1 MGITNLFRFCT
12 NLFEN
17 SPFNV
22 NCSITNFQQPNILRN
37 LCLFVGCFF
46 FERFT
51 MIIIFFIK
59 QGRRKLF
66 DGGGLSKVFGRHS
79 LPTSKIWKKK
89 KHWLKRPKAVPQ
101 KTKFGPKFKWF
112 KISYLKLLFWKYF
125 FGHTI
130 FLYSSTR
137 SSGHHQSFFLI
148 SDFLAESLKTS
159 KNYQKRSLILQYS
172 FAQKASLILW
182 TSTHLTLKIIC
193 FRNTAKNLLDFTTS
207 FLVNMFLFGCRKNI
221 CTPPFLDAQNCIL
234 AVLWK
239 QMSVYFCIYAQEK
252 FCSKDVVRFYLM
264 GGGLGWGWIISLR
277 GSRCL
282 SLVKYFTIFL
292 FHWNFWKFN
301 YFSAF
306 WYFHL

>member
-1 MGITNLFRFCT
+1 M
-12 NLFEN
+12 
-17 SPFNV
+17 
-22 NCSITNFQQPNILRN
+22 
-37 LCLFVGCFF
+37 
-46 FERFT
+46 
-51 MIIIFFIK
+51 
-59 QGRRKLF
+59 
-66 DGGGLSKVFGRHS
+66 
-79 LPTSKIWKKK
+79 KKK

-193 FRNTAKNLLDFTTS
+193 SRNTAKNLLDFTTS

-264 GGGLGWGWIISLR
+264 GGGLGCGWIISLR

-282 SLVKYFTIFL
+282 SFVKCFTIFL